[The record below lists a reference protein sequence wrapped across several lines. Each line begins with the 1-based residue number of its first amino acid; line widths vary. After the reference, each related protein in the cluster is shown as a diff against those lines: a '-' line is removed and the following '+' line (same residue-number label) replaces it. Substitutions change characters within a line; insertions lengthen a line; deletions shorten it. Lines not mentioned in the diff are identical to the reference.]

1 MKKLLPMFFCLIL
14 LLVPGCGT
22 AGQGERESLTVYAMD
37 TVMTLTAYA
46 PEEEPECAAQ
56 GLSMA
61 ESEIYKLESLLSVSR
76 EGSDIYNLNQNK
88 SATISEGTGQLL
100 LRAIELSEVTGG
112 AFDPTVYP
120 LMELW
125 GFTGDTQ
132 QVPKDTE
139 IAQTLPCVGTKHVLE
154 VSQLDGYGACY
165 GEISENCGLDLGGIA
180 KGYAAE
186 QVLEIMEDAG
196 IETAVISLG
205 GNVGLL
211 GTKPDGSPWTVAVE
225 KPDGS
230 GETAATLSIP
240 GGEKTYCV
248 TSGAYQRYFQE
259 NGVTYHHILDP
270 QTGYPAETDLLSVT
284 IVSKNGT
291 QADALSTAL
300 FVMGFDDAVAF
311 WQSGKYDF
319 DLVLMTAEGIFASP
333 GLSIAADTPITI
345 LEETP

>member
-1 MKKLLPMFFCLIL
+1 MKKILPIFFCLFL
-14 LLVPGCGT
+14 LLGSGCG
-22 AGQGERESLTVYAMD
+22 AASQGQRESLTVYAMD
-37 TVMTLTAYA
+37 TVMTLTAYV
-46 PEEEPECAAQ
+46 PEEEPEVAAQ

-88 SATISEGTGQLL
+88 RATISEGTGKLL
-100 LRAIELSEVTGG
+100 LQATQISDATGG

-125 GFTGDTQ
+125 GFTGDAQ
-132 QVPKDTE
+132 RVPEEAE
-139 IAQTLPCVGTKHVLE
+139 IAQTLPSVGTEHILE
-154 VSQLDGYGACY
+154 VSQLDGYGACS
-165 GEISENCGLDLGGIA
+165 GEISENCGVDLGGIA

-186 QVLEIMEDAG
+186 QVLEILENTGVEAG
-196 IETAVISLG
+196 VISLG

-230 GETAATLSIP
+230 GETVATLSIP

-270 QTGYPAETDLLSVT
+270 KTGYPAETDLLSVT

-291 QADALSTAL
+291 EADALSTAL
-300 FVMGFDDAVAF
+300 FVMGFDEAVTF

-319 DLVLMTAEGIFASP
+319 DLVLITETGIFASP
-333 GLSIAADTPITI
+333 GLTISGDTPITI